1 MWEDDHEYNERYQE
15 YRHQNN
21 GDAIEVLLNDARS
34 LVRTIHARSDHIRNA
49 VPLPECNRMKIM
61 SPMPERTSK
70 TEKMIASTDKLIP
83 YLIRFMPYKTL
94 IMTNSLLL
102 FKKRFCGH
110 FARQRNPDHIEQRWR
125 DIRED
130 TARILE
136 RIALVRTIDQDE
148 RHGAVVCAVN
158 GVPSSAIM
166 QSALP

>member
-1 MWEDDHEYNERYQE
+1 
-15 YRHQNN
+15 
-21 GDAIEVLLNDARS
+21 
-34 LVRTIHARSDHIRNA
+34 
-49 VPLPECNRMKIM
+49 M

-83 YLIRFMPYKTL
+83 YLIRFMPYKKL

-148 RHGAVVCAVN
+148 RHGSRGMRGERRTIFCDH
-158 GVPSSAIM
+158 AICITVI
-166 QSALP
+166 SRNERHSPLTFYRINDRTNT

>member
-1 MWEDDHEYNERYQE
+1 MPCGKKNMHRTT
-15 YRHQNN
+15 HTAKTT
-21 GDAIEVLLNDARS
+21 AIITVRRS
-34 LVRTIHARSDHIRNA
+34 RFCSMTPVAELELYSELAIISETP

-110 FARQRNPDHIEQRWR
+110 FAR
-125 DIRED
+125 
-130 TARILE
+130 
-136 RIALVRTIDQDE
+136 
-148 RHGAVVCAVN
+148 
-158 GVPSSAIM
+158 
-166 QSALP
+166 

>member
-1 MWEDDHEYNERYQE
+1 MKR
-15 YRHQNN
+15 
-21 GDAIEVLLNDARS
+21 ARS
-34 LVRTIHARSDHIRNA
+34 LHSAYWPGLIVPCGKMIMSTMSDTKNTATRIMVMRSRFFSTMLVPWFVPYTLEAIISETP

-110 FARQRNPDHIEQRWR
+110 FAR
-125 DIRED
+125 
-130 TARILE
+130 
-136 RIALVRTIDQDE
+136 
-148 RHGAVVCAVN
+148 
-158 GVPSSAIM
+158 
-166 QSALP
+166 